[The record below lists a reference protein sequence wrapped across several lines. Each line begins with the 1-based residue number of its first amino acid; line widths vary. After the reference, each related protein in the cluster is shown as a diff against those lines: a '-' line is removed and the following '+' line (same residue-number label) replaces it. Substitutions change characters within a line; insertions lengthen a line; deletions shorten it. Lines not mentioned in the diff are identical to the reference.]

1 MPPVGAPQKSK
12 PKSPYLMTISRLT
25 VDKLGVKLYDRVS
38 AVLAELIANCY
49 DADAESVTV
58 TAPMDTLLAEK
69 KGGKVKDKGL
79 EIVVEDDGCGM
90 SPDEVNPF
98 YLRVGAERR
107 ADPKRGDVSRKFKR
121 KVMGRKGVGKLAP
134 FGVCKVVEIISAGGP
149 VVDGVDERGKAA
161 RGHKVAHFTL
171 ELDKIQQDTDSG
183 YEPPPGPLDGTVRKQ
198 SGTKVIL
205 RDFNHRRVPDIAEL
219 SRQLAARFGVQSSN
233 WRITLRDGNEK
244 PSQEGYEAVVGDLDV
259 DTMPASLLRLE
270 DPKPKK
276 GIVLGPISL
285 PDGKAH
291 DKLRAGFEYEGK
303 AYPVTGWIGYAKV
316 PYKDEVMAGVRI
328 YCRDKIAAQTPV
340 FNLKAGFTGEHS
352 VRSYLVGELHADW
365 LDEEEDL
372 IRTDRQDI
380 LWSGDLGRTFEAWGQ
395 AVVKV
400 VGTLTLEPM
409 RKNMWERFLDASKFD
424 ERVLEEYPATDLKDV
439 RDNCVEVA
447 RLIAKSARGDEL
459 NDPEH
464 VESLV
469 QLSLLFGPHLTVDQ
483 QLEKAAEGAGH
494 PIAVISRLLRTARI
508 AELSSFGGIAA
519 KRVDVIERLEHHKDD
534 AATIEAV
541 LQDLLESAPW
551 LINPQW
557 SPITANQT
565 FETFREEFKKFYKKR
580 EKKDLTLKPVRDS
593 NKRADFVMSSQDNAI
608 QIIEIKRPSHTL
620 TDAEFARLVKYDEL
634 MSEFLSLKGNQ
645 DYQRAFPNYKLT
657 LVCDDLAID
666 HKNTRAMEALVA
678 KDLLEHINWRT
689 FLLRARRCNEDFLQE
704 AKRQK
709 RWTSKSKKKSGL

>member
-1 MPPVGAPQKSK
+1 M
-12 PKSPYLMTISRLT
+12 
-25 VDKLGVKLYDRVS
+25 DKLGVKLYDRVS

-49 DADAESVTV
+49 DADAESVIV

-69 KGGKVKDKGL
+69 KGGTIKDKGL

-90 SPDEVNPF
+90 SPEEVNPF

-134 FGVCKVVEIISAGGP
+134 FGVCKIVEIISAGGP
-149 VVDGVDERGKAA
+149 VVDGVDAKGRSAK
-161 RGHKVAHFTL
+161 GHRVAHFTL
-171 ELDKIQQDTDSG
+171 EMEKIQQDTDSD
-183 YEPPPGPLDGTVRKQ
+183 YQPPPGPLDGTVQKR

-205 RDFNHRRVPDIAEL
+205 RDFNHRRVPDMPEL

-233 WRITLRDGNEK
+233 WQITLRDSNKK
-244 PSQEGYEAVVGDLDV
+244 PSQKGYMTVVGDLDV

-276 GIVLGPISL
+276 GIVLGPINL
-285 PDGKAH
+285 PDGKPH
-291 DKLRAGFEYEGK
+291 DKLRAGFEHEGK

-380 LWSGDLGRTFEAWGQ
+380 LWSGDLGRAFEAWGQ

-608 QIIEIKRPSHTL
+608 QIIEIKRPGHTL

-645 DYQRAFPNYKLT
+645 DYQRAFPNYRLT

-678 KDLLEHINWRT
+678 KGLLEHINWKT
-689 FLLRARRCNEDFLQE
+689 FLLRARRCNEDFLEE

-709 RWTSKSKKKSGL
+709 RWTSKSRKKSGL